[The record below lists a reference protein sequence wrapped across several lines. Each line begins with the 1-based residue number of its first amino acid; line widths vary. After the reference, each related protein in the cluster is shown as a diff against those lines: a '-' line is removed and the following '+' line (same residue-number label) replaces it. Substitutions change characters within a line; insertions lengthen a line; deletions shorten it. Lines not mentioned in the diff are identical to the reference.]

1 MPAAPQPE
9 IDPQR
14 KTCYNRNIHKS
25 HVLESFTGGT
35 AMKHLKKTLC
45 LLLAAVMLLALGVPA
60 MATGEVPVDAAHFP
74 DQALRTYVTD
84 YCDTN
89 KDNKLSAAEC
99 EAVQCIDLF
108 EMKITKVA
116 DMTGIEHFTNLHELI
131 ACNNQI
137 ATLDLSGMT
146 KLEKLDVSGC
156 GKLQSLKLAGCSA
169 LTQLD
174 ASSCALTVLDLTG
187 CSALKTVAC
196 SYNALTALDVSA
208 AEKLTTLECSANRL
222 TVLDLSGHKA
232 LKVLT
237 CSLNSLTKLD
247 LTGCTAL
254 ESLDCSDNALA
265 ALDLSGCTA
274 LNATA
279 QGDGKAENPILS
291 PQYLPEQTGAVT
303 DGGKCTVY
311 FDVIVGK
318 DNLGSITR
326 VPDANYDK
334 QTGAAVY
341 AKTPDYFA
349 YSYDTGRKG
358 LPAMTVY
365 FEMQGLTSGVALDEK
380 AFPDAAF
387 RTLLAETV
395 DGNGDS
401 LLSTLETRR
410 VSELNCSGL
419 GIADLTGIEHFTQLV
434 ALNCE
439 NNELTALDVSSNKLL
454 SEIYCGGNRLATL
467 DLTGL
472 PIKDAETDTGHM
484 QKLTGSYTL
493 SGTENGVGLFDL
505 SQIVGKDNI
514 GSITEVKGAA
524 YDKKTGIARYSAA
537 VETPSYTYSTGS
549 SAVSLTVEFAL
560 DLSKLPKTPFEDVK
574 AGAWYFDAVLEA
586 FRDELM
592 VGMSETEF
600 SPGAP
605 MTRAMLVAVLHRLAG
620 SPSVSGKMPFT
631 DVASGTWY
639 HDAVLWAS
647 QNGIVAGMSE
657 TTFAP
662 QENITREQIVAIF
675 SRYTAKFSPDKTE
688 AAAELTGFADS
699 ASVSDWALDDMKWA
713 VAYKVING
721 SPSAGKLYLNPQ
733 GNATRAEVAT
743 ILMQYRAL

>member
-1 MPAAPQPE
+1 
-9 IDPQR
+9 
-14 KTCYNRNIHKS
+14 
-25 HVLESFTGGT
+25 
-35 AMKHLKKTLC
+35 MKHLKKTLC
-45 LLLAAVMLLALGVPA
+45 LLLAVMMLLALGVPA
-60 MATGEVPVDAAHFP
+60 MAAGETPIDAAHFP
-74 DQALRTYVTD
+74 DPVLREYVTKH
-84 YCDTN
+84 CDTN
-89 KDNKLSAAEC
+89 GDGKLSAAEC
-99 EAVQCIDLF
+99 AAVQCIDLL
-108 EMKITKVA
+108 ETRITKIA
-116 DMTGIEHFTNLHELI
+116 DLTGIECFTNLRELL

-137 ATLDLSGMT
+137 TALDLSGMT

-174 ASSCALTVLDLTG
+174 ASSCALTTLDLTG
-187 CSALKTVAC
+187 CSALRSVAC

-222 TVLDLSGHKA
+222 TVLDLSGHKE

-237 CSLNSLTKLD
+237 CSLNALTKLD

-279 QGDGKAENPILS
+279 QGDGKTENPILS

-326 VPDANYDK
+326 VLDANYDK
-334 QTGAAVY
+334 QTGEAEF
-341 AKTPDYFA
+341 AKTPDYFT

-358 LPAMTVY
+358 LPAMSVY
-365 FEMQGLTSGVALDEK
+365 FEMQNLTRGVTLDEK
-380 AFPDAAF
+380 NFPDEAF
-387 RTLLAETV
+387 RALLAETV

-439 NNELTALDVSSNKLL
+439 SNELTALDVSKNTHL
-454 SEIYCGGNRLATL
+454 SEIYCGGNQLATL

-472 PIKDAETDTGHM
+472 PIKDAETDTGHV
-484 QKLTGSYTL
+484 QKLPGSYALT
-493 SGTENGVGLFDL
+493 GTENGVGLFDL

-514 GSITEVKGAA
+514 GNITAVKGGT
-524 YDKKTGIARYSAA
+524 YDKKTGIARYSTA
-537 VETPSYTYSTGS
+537 VEKPSYTYATGS
-549 SAVSLTVEFAL
+549 NAVSLTVEFTL
-560 DLSKLPKTPFEDVK
+560 DMSKLPKSPFTDVT
-574 AGAWYFDAVLEA
+574 AGAWYYDAALYA
-586 FRDELM
+586 YNKGLM
-592 VGMSETEF
+592 VGTSDTAF
-600 SPGAP
+600 GPDVS

-631 DVASGTWY
+631 DVEADTWY
-639 HDAVLWAS
+639 TEAVLWAY
-647 QNGIVAGMSE
+647 QNGIVAGTSD

-662 QENITREQIVAIF
+662 QSNITREQIVAIF
-675 SRYTAKFSPDKTE
+675 SRYTAKFAPDKAK
-688 AAAELTGFADS
+688 AAAELTAFADS
-699 ASVSDWALDDMKWA
+699 ASVSDWAVNDMKWA
-713 VAYKVING
+713 VAQKIISG
-721 SPSAGKLYLNPQ
+721 SENAGKFYLLPQ
-733 GNATRAEVAT
+733 DNASRAQVAT
-743 ILMQYRAL
+743 ILMQYCAL

>member
-1 MPAAPQPE
+1 
-9 IDPQR
+9 
-14 KTCYNRNIHKS
+14 
-25 HVLESFTGGT
+25 
-35 AMKHLKKTLC
+35 MKYLKKTLC
-45 LLLAAVMLLALGVPA
+45 LLLAVMMLLALGVPA
-60 MATGEVPVDAAHFP
+60 MAAGEIPVDAEHFP

-137 ATLDLSGMT
+137 ATLDLSGMAR
-146 KLEKLDVSGC
+146 LEKLDVSGC

-222 TVLDLSGHKA
+222 TALDLSGHKE

-237 CSLNSLTKLD
+237 CSLNALTKLD
-247 LTGCTAL
+247 LTGCAAL

-326 VPDANYDK
+326 VLDANYDK
-334 QTGAAVY
+334 QTGEAEF
-341 AKTPDYFA
+341 AKTPDYFT

-358 LPAMTVY
+358 LPAMSVY
-365 FEMQGLTSGVALDEK
+365 FEMQNLTRGVTLDEK
-380 AFPDAAF
+380 NFPDEAF
-387 RTLLAETV
+387 RALLAETV

-401 LLSTLETRR
+401 LLSTLEMRR

-439 NNELTALDVSSNKLL
+439 SNELTALDVSKNTHL

-472 PIKDAETDTGHM
+472 PIKDAETDTGHV

-493 SGTENGVGLFDL
+493 SDTENGVGLFDL
-505 SQIVGKDNI
+505 SQIVGKEHI

-524 YDKKTGIARYSAA
+524 YDKETGIARYSAA

-699 ASVSDWALDDMKWA
+699 ASVSDWALDDIQGHQRQSERRKTL
-713 VAYKVING
+713 
-721 SPSAGKLYLNPQ
+721 SESAGQRHARGSRDHPH
-733 GNATRAEVAT
+733 AVPRAVTRADPTEKECLPCPEPSSWVSS
-743 ILMQYRAL
+743 L

>member
-1 MPAAPQPE
+1 
-9 IDPQR
+9 
-14 KTCYNRNIHKS
+14 
-25 HVLESFTGGT
+25 
-35 AMKHLKKTLC
+35 MKHLKKTLC
-45 LLLAAVMLLALGVPA
+45 LLLAVMMLLALGVPA
-60 MATGEVPVDAAHFP
+60 MAAGEIPVDAEHFP

-137 ATLDLSGMT
+137 ATLDLSGMAR
-146 KLEKLDVSGC
+146 LEKLDVSGC

-174 ASSCALTVLDLTG
+174 ASSCALTALDLTG

-196 SYNALTALDVSA
+196 SYNALTA
-208 AEKLTTLECSANRL
+208 
-222 TVLDLSGHKA
+222 
-232 LKVLT
+232 
-237 CSLNSLTKLD
+237 
-247 LTGCTAL
+247 
-254 ESLDCSDNALA
+254 LDCSDNALA

-279 QGDGKAENPILS
+279 QGDGKTENPILS

-326 VPDANYDK
+326 VLDANYDK
-334 QTGAAVY
+334 QTGEAEF
-341 AKTPDYFA
+341 AKTPDYFT

-358 LPAMTVY
+358 LPAMSVY
-365 FEMQGLTSGVALDEK
+365 FEMQNLTRGVTLDEK
-380 AFPDAAF
+380 NFPDEAF
-387 RTLLAETV
+387 RALLAETV

-439 NNELTALDVSSNKLL
+439 SNELTALDVSKNTHL

-472 PIKDAETDTGHM
+472 PIKDAETDTGHV
-484 QKLTGSYTL
+484 QKLPGSYTL

-505 SQIVGKDNI
+505 SQIVGKEHI

-524 YDKKTGIARYSAA
+524 YDKETGIARYSAA
-537 VETPSYTYSTGS
+537 VETPAIPT
-549 SAVSLTVEFAL
+549 
-560 DLSKLPKTPFEDVK
+560 
-574 AGAWYFDAVLEA
+574 
-586 FRDELM
+586 
-592 VGMSETEF
+592 
-600 SPGAP
+600 AP
-605 MTRAMLVAVLHRLAG
+605 
-620 SPSVSGKMPFT
+620 
-631 DVASGTWY
+631 
-639 HDAVLWAS
+639 
-647 QNGIVAGMSE
+647 
-657 TTFAP
+657 
-662 QENITREQIVAIF
+662 
-675 SRYTAKFSPDKTE
+675 
-688 AAAELTGFADS
+688 AAAPCRSRSSSRL
-699 ASVSDWALDDMKWA
+699 
-713 VAYKVING
+713 I
-721 SPSAGKLYLNPQ
+721 
-733 GNATRAEVAT
+733 
-743 ILMQYRAL
+743 

>member
-1 MPAAPQPE
+1 
-9 IDPQR
+9 
-14 KTCYNRNIHKS
+14 
-25 HVLESFTGGT
+25 
-35 AMKHLKKTLC
+35 MKHLKKTLC
-45 LLLAAVMLLALGVPA
+45 LLLAVMMLLALGVPA
-60 MATGEVPVDAAHFP
+60 MAAGEVPVDAAYFP
-74 DQALRTYVTD
+74 DPVLRKYVTD

-131 ACNNQI
+131 ACGNQI
-137 ATLDLSGMT
+137 TALDLSGMA

-222 TVLDLSGHKA
+222 TALDLSGHKE

-237 CSLNSLTKLD
+237 CSLNALTKLD

-326 VPDANYDK
+326 VLDANYDK
-334 QTGAAVY
+334 QTGEAEF
-341 AKTPDYFA
+341 AKTPDYFT

-358 LPAMTVY
+358 LPAMSVY
-365 FEMQGLTSGVALDEK
+365 FEMQNLTRGITLDEK
-380 AFPDAAF
+380 NFPDEAF
-387 RTLLAETV
+387 RALLAKTV

-439 NNELTALDVSSNKLL
+439 NNELTALDVSKNTHL

-472 PIKDAETDTGHM
+472 PIKDAETDTGHV
-484 QKLTGSYTL
+484 QKLPGSYTL

-505 SQIVGKDNI
+505 SQIVGKEHI

-524 YDKKTGIARYSAA
+524 YDKETGIARYSAA

-600 SPGAP
+600 SPGP
-605 MTRAMLVAVLHRLAG
+605 
-620 SPSVSGKMPFT
+620 P
-631 DVASGTWY
+631 
-639 HDAVLWAS
+639 
-647 QNGIVAGMSE
+647 
-657 TTFAP
+657 
-662 QENITREQIVAIF
+662 
-675 SRYTAKFSPDKTE
+675 
-688 AAAELTGFADS
+688 
-699 ASVSDWALDDMKWA
+699 
-713 VAYKVING
+713 
-721 SPSAGKLYLNPQ
+721 
-733 GNATRAEVAT
+733 
-743 ILMQYRAL
+743 

>member
-1 MPAAPQPE
+1 
-9 IDPQR
+9 
-14 KTCYNRNIHKS
+14 
-25 HVLESFTGGT
+25 
-35 AMKHLKKTLC
+35 MKHLKKAFC

-60 MATGEVPVDAAHFP
+60 MAAGEIPVDAEHFP

-146 KLEKLDVSGC
+146 KLEKLDMSGC

-169 LTQLD
+169 LMQLD
-174 ASSCALTVLDLTG
+174 ASSCALTALDLTG

-208 AEKLTTLECSANRL
+208 SEKLTTLECSANRL
-222 TVLDLSGHKA
+222 TALDLSGHKA

-254 ESLDCSDNALA
+254 ESLDCSDNALT

-291 PQYLPEQTGAVT
+291 PQYLPEQTGAVV
-303 DGGKCTVY
+303 DKEQCTVY
-311 FDVIVGK
+311 LDAIVGK
-318 DNLGSITR
+318 DNLGSVTR

-341 AKTPDYFA
+341 AKTPDYFS

-387 RTLLAETV
+387 RTLLADTADV
-395 DGNGDS
+395 NGDGK
-401 LLSTLETRR
+401 LSTLELRH
-410 VSELNCSGL
+410 VSELNCSNL
-419 GIADLTGIEHFTQLV
+419 GIADLTGIEHFTELA

-439 NNELTALDVSSNKLL
+439 NNKLTALDV
-454 SEIYCGGNRLATL
+454 
-467 DLTGL
+467 TGL
-472 PIKDAETDTGHM
+472 PIKDAETDTGHV
-484 QKLTGSYTL
+484 QKLPGSYALT
-493 SGTENGVGLFDL
+493 GAENGVGLFDL

-537 VETPSYTYSTGS
+537 VEKPSYTYATGS
-549 SAVSLTVEFAL
+549 NAVSLTVEFTL
-560 DLSKLPKTPFEDVK
+560 DMSKLPKSAFTDVT
-574 AGAWYFDAVLEA
+574 AGAWYYDAALYA
-586 FRDELM
+586 YNKGLM
-592 VGMSETEF
+592 VGTSDTAF
-600 SPGAP
+600 GPDVP

-631 DVASGTWY
+631 DVEADTWY
-639 HDAVLWAS
+639 TEAVLWAY
-647 QNGIVAGMSE
+647 QNDIVAGTSD
-657 TTFAP
+657 TTFEP
-662 QENITREQIVAIF
+662 LSNITREQIVAIF
-675 SRYTAKFSPDKTE
+675 SRYTAKFAPDKAK
-688 AAAELTGFADS
+688 AAAELTAFADS
-699 ASVSDWALDDMKWA
+699 ASVSDWAVNDMKWA
-713 VAYKVING
+713 VAQKIISG
-721 SPSAGKLYLNPQ
+721 SENAGKFYLLPQ
-733 GNATRAEVAT
+733 DNASRAQVAT
-743 ILMQYRAL
+743 ILMQYCAL

>member
-1 MPAAPQPE
+1 
-9 IDPQR
+9 
-14 KTCYNRNIHKS
+14 
-25 HVLESFTGGT
+25 
-35 AMKHLKKTLC
+35 MKHLKKAFC

-60 MATGEVPVDAAHFP
+60 MAAGEIPVDAEHFP

-116 DMTGIEHFTNLHELI
+116 DMTGIKHFTDLRELLV
-131 ACNNQI
+131 CGNQI
-137 ATLDLSGMT
+137 TALDLSGMA

-174 ASSCALTVLDLTG
+174 ASSCALTTLDLTG

-196 SYNALTALDVSA
+196 SYNALTALDVSGS
-208 AEKLTTLECSANRL
+208 EKLTTLECSANRL
-222 TVLDLSGHKA
+222 TALDLSGHKT

-254 ESLDCSDNALA
+254 ESLDCSGNALT

-291 PQYLPEQTGAVT
+291 PQYLPEQTGAVV
-303 DGGKCTVY
+303 DKEQCTVY
-311 FDVIVGK
+311 LDAIVGK
-318 DNLGSITR
+318 DNLGSVTR

-365 FEMQGLTSGVALDEK
+365 FEMQGLTSGVTLDEK

-387 RTLLAETV
+387 RTLLAETADV
-395 DGNGDS
+395 NGNGQ
-401 LLSTLETRR
+401 LSTLELRH
-410 VSELNCSGL
+410 VSELNCSNL
-419 GIADLTGIEHFTQLV
+419 GIADLTGIEHFTELA

-439 NNELTALDVSSNKLL
+439 NNQLTALDVSKNTHL
-454 SEIYCGGNRLATL
+454 SEIYCGGNQLATL

-472 PIKDAETDTGHM
+472 PIKDAETDTGHV
-484 QKLTGSYTL
+484 QKLPGSYALT
-493 SGTENGVGLFDL
+493 GTENGVGLFDL

-537 VETPSYTYSTGS
+537 VEKPSYTYATGS
-549 SAVSLTVEFAL
+549 NAVSLTVEFTL
-560 DLSKLPKTPFEDVK
+560 DMSKLPKSAFTDVTV
-574 AGAWYFDAVLEA
+574 GAWYYDAALYA
-586 FRDELM
+586 YNKGLM
-592 VGMSETEF
+592 VGTSDTAF
-600 SPGAP
+600 GPDVP

-631 DVASGTWY
+631 DVEADTWY
-639 HDAVLWAS
+639 TEAVLWAY
-647 QNGIVAGMSE
+647 QNDIVAGTSD
-657 TTFAP
+657 TTFEP
-662 QENITREQIVAIF
+662 LSNITREQIVAIF
-675 SRYTAKFSPDKTE
+675 SRYTAKFAPDKAK
-688 AAAELTGFADS
+688 AAAELTAFADS
-699 ASVSDWALDDMKWA
+699 ASVSDWAVNDMKWA
-713 VAYKVING
+713 VAQKIISG
-721 SPSAGKLYLNPQ
+721 SENAGKFYLLPQ
-733 GNATRAEVAT
+733 DNASRAQVAT
-743 ILMQYRAL
+743 ILMQYCAL

>member
-1 MPAAPQPE
+1 
-9 IDPQR
+9 
-14 KTCYNRNIHKS
+14 
-25 HVLESFTGGT
+25 
-35 AMKHLKKTLC
+35 MKHLKKTLC
-45 LLLAAVMLLALGVPA
+45 LLLAVMMLLALGVPA
-60 MATGEVPVDAAHFP
+60 MAAGEIPVDAEHFP

-174 ASSCALTVLDLTG
+174 ASSCALTTLDLTG
-187 CSALKTVAC
+187 CSALRSVAC
-196 SYNALTALDVSA
+196 SYNALTALDVST

-222 TVLDLSGHKA
+222 TALDLSGHKE

-237 CSLNSLTKLD
+237 CSLNALTKLD

-279 QGDGKAENPILS
+279 QGDGKTENPILS

-326 VPDANYDK
+326 VLDANYDK
-334 QTGAAVY
+334 QTGEAEF
-341 AKTPDYFA
+341 AKTPDYFT

-358 LPAMTVY
+358 LPAMSVY
-365 FEMQGLTSGVALDEK
+365 FEMQNLTRGVTLDEK
-380 AFPDAAF
+380 NFPDEAF
-387 RTLLAETV
+387 RALLAETV

-401 LLSTLETRR
+401 LLSTLEMRR

-439 NNELTALDVSSNKLL
+439 NNELTALDVSKNTHL

-472 PIKDAETDTGHM
+472 PIKDAETDTGHV

-505 SQIVGKDNI
+505 SQIVGKEHI

-524 YDKKTGIARYSAA
+524 YDKETGIARYSAA

-631 DVASGTWY
+631 DVASSTWY

>member
-1 MPAAPQPE
+1 
-9 IDPQR
+9 
-14 KTCYNRNIHKS
+14 
-25 HVLESFTGGT
+25 
-35 AMKHLKKTLC
+35 MKHLKKAFC

-60 MATGEVPVDAAHFP
+60 MAAGEIPVDAEHFP

-146 KLEKLDVSGC
+146 KLEKLDMSGC

-169 LTQLD
+169 LMQLD
-174 ASSCALTVLDLTG
+174 ASSCALTALDLTG

-208 AEKLTTLECSANRL
+208 SEKLTTLECSANRL
-222 TVLDLSGHKA
+222 TALDLSGHKA

-254 ESLDCSDNALA
+254 ESLDCSDNALT

-291 PQYLPEQTGAVT
+291 PQYLPEQTGAVV
-303 DGGKCTVY
+303 DKEQCTVY
-311 FDVIVGK
+311 LDAIVGK
-318 DNLGSITR
+318 DNLGSVTR

-341 AKTPDYFA
+341 AKTPDYFS

-387 RTLLAETV
+387 RTLLADTADV
-395 DGNGDS
+395 NGDGK
-401 LLSTLETRR
+401 LSTLELRH
-410 VSELNCSGL
+410 VSELNCSNL
-419 GIADLTGIEHFTQLV
+419 GIADLTGIEHFTELA

-439 NNELTALDVSSNKLL
+439 NNKLTALDVSKNTHL
-454 SEIYCGGNRLATL
+454 SEIYCGGNQLATL

-472 PIKDAETDTGHM
+472 PIKDAETDTGHV
-484 QKLTGSYTL
+484 QKLPGSYALT
-493 SGTENGVGLFDL
+493 GAENGVGLFDL

-524 YDKKTGIARYSAA
+524 YDKG
-537 VETPSYTYSTGS
+537 
-549 SAVSLTVEFAL
+549 
-560 DLSKLPKTPFEDVK
+560 
-574 AGAWYFDAVLEA
+574 
-586 FRDELM
+586 LM
-592 VGMSETEF
+592 VGTSDTAF
-600 SPGAP
+600 GPDVP

-631 DVASGTWY
+631 DVEADTWY
-639 HDAVLWAS
+639 TEAVLWAY
-647 QNGIVAGMSE
+647 QNDIVAGTSD
-657 TTFAP
+657 TTFEP
-662 QENITREQIVAIF
+662 LSNITREQIVAIF
-675 SRYTAKFSPDKTE
+675 SRYTAKFAPDKAK
-688 AAAELTGFADS
+688 AAAELTAFADS
-699 ASVSDWALDDMKWA
+699 ASVSDWAVNDMKWA
-713 VAYKVING
+713 VAQKIISG
-721 SPSAGKLYLNPQ
+721 SENAGKFYLLPQ
-733 GNATRAEVAT
+733 DNASRAQVAT
-743 ILMQYRAL
+743 ILMQYCAL

>member
-1 MPAAPQPE
+1 M
-9 IDPQR
+9 
-14 KTCYNRNIHKS
+14 
-25 HVLESFTGGT
+25 
-35 AMKHLKKTLC
+35 
-45 LLLAAVMLLALGVPA
+45 
-60 MATGEVPVDAAHFP
+60 
-74 DQALRTYVTD
+74 
-84 YCDTN
+84 
-89 KDNKLSAAEC
+89 
-99 EAVQCIDLF
+99 
-108 EMKITKVA
+108 
-116 DMTGIEHFTNLHELI
+116 
-131 ACNNQI
+131 
-137 ATLDLSGMT
+137 
-146 KLEKLDVSGC
+146 
-156 GKLQSLKLAGCSA
+156 
-169 LTQLD
+169 
-174 ASSCALTVLDLTG
+174 
-187 CSALKTVAC
+187 
-196 SYNALTALDVSA
+196 
-208 AEKLTTLECSANRL
+208 
-222 TVLDLSGHKA
+222 
-232 LKVLT
+232 
-237 CSLNSLTKLD
+237 
-247 LTGCTAL
+247 
-254 ESLDCSDNALA
+254 
-265 ALDLSGCTA
+265 
-274 LNATA
+274 
-279 QGDGKAENPILS
+279 
-291 PQYLPEQTGAVT
+291 
-303 DGGKCTVY
+303 Y

-326 VPDANYDK
+326 VLDANYDK
-334 QTGAAVY
+334 QTGEAE
-341 AKTPDYFA
+341 FA
-349 YSYDTGRKG
+349 QDAGLFHLQLRHRAQGSARHERVFRDAGSDARCCTRREKLPGRG
-358 LPAMTVY
+358 LPC
-365 FEMQGLTSGVALDEK
+365 
-380 AFPDAAF
+380 
-387 RTLLAETV
+387 LLAEAV
-395 DGNGDS
+395 DSNGDS

-439 NNELTALDVSSNKLL
+439 NNELTALDVSKKQAPGARSTAAAT
-454 SEIYCGGNRLATL
+454 RLATL

-472 PIKDAETDTGHM
+472 PIKDAETDTGHV

-493 SGTENGVGLFDL
+493 AGTENGVGLFDL
-505 SQIVGKDNI
+505 SQIVGKEHI

-524 YDKKTGIARYSAA
+524 YDKETGIARYSAA
-537 VETPSYTYSTGS
+537 VGTPSYTYSTGS

-639 HDAVLWAS
+639 YDAVLWAS

-721 SPSAGKLYLNPQ
+721 QSERRKTLSESAGQRHARGSCDHPH
-733 GNATRAEVAT
+733 AVPRAVTRADPTEKECLPCPEPSSWVSS
-743 ILMQYRAL
+743 L